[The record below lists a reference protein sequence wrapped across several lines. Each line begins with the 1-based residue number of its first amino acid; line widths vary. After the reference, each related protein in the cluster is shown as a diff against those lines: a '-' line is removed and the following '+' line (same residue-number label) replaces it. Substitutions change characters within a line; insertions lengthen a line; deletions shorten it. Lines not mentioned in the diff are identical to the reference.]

1 MQSWLVARRE
11 LREGSRSRGLW
22 VGTAMMLVIV
32 VAAIVVPALIDDEAP
47 AYDVGLSG
55 VVPAGLVDSMIAHGS
70 AVDATVTVHQFDDR
84 MDGEAAV
91 RDEDI
96 DVLVVDA
103 GELVWRGD
111 ADESLRTLVASTIQ
125 LVTIQGRAAAAGL
138 SPEELAA
145 LAEPVEID
153 DTELGVVAG
162 RSPDDE
168 AAALVMSVLLL
179 IAVATYGQLVLNGV
193 VQEKSSRVVEVLLAR
208 MPARTLLAGKVAG
221 IGLLGLAQLLATAV
235 GAFVATVAVDAV
247 DIPAISGGVL
257 AWVVVWFLLGYA
269 IFATAYGA
277 FGSLASRTEDA
288 GTSAAP
294 VTTLLIVAYW
304 ASLIAVSN
312 DPDGAWARLASL
324 VPVTAPFAMPARIAL
339 GATSWWEPVVAAGL
353 AVAGIAGLVR
363 LAGRIYSG
371 AILRTGGAT
380 RLRDAWHRQAR
391 AVGEQP
397 DRATHLTTLAFGIL
411 AGAIGVAVAV
421 ATSDVVIG
429 VACGAVVY
437 AAATRIGAARSRPSR

>member
-22 VGTAMMLVIV
+22 VGTAMMLVVV
-32 VAAIVVPALIDDEAP
+32 VAAIVVPALIVDDVME
-47 AYDVGLSG
+47 YDVGVTG
-55 VVPAGLVDSMIAHGS
+55 AVPAGLVDVVIAQGS
-70 AVDATVTVHQFDDR
+70 AADTSVTMHRFDDR
-84 MDGEAAV
+84 AEGEAAV

-96 DVLVVDA
+96 DVLVVD
-103 GELVWRGD
+103 GHELVWRGD
-111 ADESLRTLVASTIQ
+111 ADESLRTLVASSIQ
-125 LVTIQGRAAAAGL
+125 LAAVQDRATAAGL
-138 SPEELAA
+138 TPEDLAA
-145 LAEPVEID
+145 LAAPVEID

-162 RSPDDE
+162 HSADDE
-168 AAALVMSVLLL
+168 SAAFVMSILLL
-179 IAVATYGQLVLNGV
+179 VALATYGQLVLSGV
-193 VQEKSSRVVEVLLAR
+193 AQEKSSRVVEVLLAR

-235 GAFVATVAVDAV
+235 AAFVATLAVDAV
-247 DIPAISGGVL
+247 DIPAISGRVL

-288 GTSAAP
+288 GGIAAP

-312 DPDGAWARLASL
+312 DPEGGWARFVSMF
-324 VPVTAPFAMPARIAL
+324 PVTAPFAMPARIAL
-339 GATSWWEPVVAAGL
+339 GTTSWWEPMVAAGL

-380 RLRDAWHRQAR
+380 RLREAWHLQAR
-391 AVGEQP
+391 PAGEHS
-397 DRATHLTTLAFGIL
+397 DRAMHQKTLAFAIL
-411 AGAIGVAVAV
+411 AVAIGVAMAV

-429 VACGAVVY
+429 VACGAIVY